1 MCHNTLE
8 SCKVLFL
15 HTGLQRGDEREEKEG
30 GRELGREL
38 GRTIARGVNPF
49 ICMRV
54 LAICLSI
61 NATQAA
67 LSAEPTNAA
76 SHTLRNATPPSRGS
90 QSSSN
95 MYANATSQVRDSMVS
110 SQSFSNVYGVPAHGA
125 GVQQGQTRSPRSPR
139 LQIGQLSFHGEVC
152 RPIPGSAHPA
162 PCAPVVDRTCKPYS
176 TLSFRSL
183 WADTRAGRDGAHRG
197 DSTTQ
202 PKAQAK

>member
-76 SHTLRNATPPSRGS
+76 SHNLRNATPPSRGS

-110 SQSFSNVYGVPAHGA
+110 SQSFSNVYGAGPRAAVRTGGAQSVPAHGA

-162 PCAPVVDRTCKPYS
+162 PLSSTELANPTAP
-176 TLSFRSL
+176 
-183 WADTRAGRDGAHRG
+183 
-197 DSTTQ
+197 
-202 PKAQAK
+202 